1 MSEEQNTPAD
11 STTGTASQT
20 TAPQGGL
27 IPRASMIDNP
37 IQRVDQD
44 SLSLSR
50 YAAALAEFIDT
61 CDTPVTMGIQGDWGI
76 GKTSLLRMLEELLQ
90 PRRGRRFQT
99 PTLYLNTW
107 QYAQFKQEE
116 FLPISILN
124 GIVKQLELR
133 FADKAKDEIQQMQKV
148 GMKLARFVGAVANSA
163 IESSTGVSIAAGVS
177 AAKDSTDNPLGGPDV
192 AEILQSYRMKFA
204 TLVQKIVP
212 GPRDK
217 LVVMIDDLDR
227 VRPVRAL
234 EMLEAIKNFVDVPG
248 CVFVLA
254 VDYGVIQQG
263 VADRLGAEAQL
274 THGKSY
280 FDKIIQVPFNMP
292 VSAYQLDNYIINLL
306 GWKFEGDRAQLMEE
320 AFLPAP
326 SKEAIDHKYFFDT
339 MTRMS
344 VGSNPRAIKRVVNY
358 VKLLR
363 LVRDEGARAAVSGM
377 GKGQSDRRW
386 DIMSAKI
393 LYALACMQIEWP
405 EVFAFFV
412 RNPSPATL
420 KKFESWDSINQL
432 QEIKHI
438 WKRYSDVDQAKTN
451 LLGFFDEMIAIIDED
466 GNGEVSVEE
475 FRVIWQIL
483 RDAQLTN
490 VDLPNHDQVWKPLD
504 ELFNPPVVAGT
515 PGAKF
520 IEALRASQWSNPMH
534 LRTKRAGRRFVNLI
548 WDDDSLGSVVTAKR
562 APVMMYVQTHEPLV
576 FMARNKELMLMLEVA
591 EGGHF
596 GVGNILVAVE
606 RLGTQPLEKQV
617 EFLNRLLSA
626 LLAAELGRTTQ

>member
-1 MSEEQNTPAD
+1 MTQMQPNPPTPPTPPA
-11 STTGTASQT
+11 SSGTA
-20 TAPQGGL
+20 TAAVA
-27 IPRASMIDNP
+27 PRISLIDNP
-37 IQRVDQD
+37 IQGTEQD

-50 YAAALAEFIDT
+50 YASALAEFIDT
-61 CDTPVTMGIQGDWGI
+61 CDTPVTIGIQGDWGI

-116 FLPISILN
+116 FLPISILM
-124 GIVKQLELR
+124 GIVKHLEIK
-133 FADKAKDEIQQMQKV
+133 FADKAKDEIQQIQKV

-163 IESSTGVSIAAGVS
+163 IESTTGVSVQAGID
-177 AAKDSTDNPLGGPDV
+177 ATKDSASHPTGGPDV
-192 AEILQSYRMKFA
+192 AEILQTYRGRFA
-204 TLVQKIVP
+204 DLVRKIVP

-227 VRPVRAL
+227 VRPGRAL
-234 EMLEAIKNFVDVPG
+234 EMLEAIKNFADVPG

-263 VADRLGAEAQL
+263 VADRLGAEAQI

-306 GWKFEGDRAQLMEE
+306 GWKFEGDRAVLLEE

-326 SKEAIDHKYFFDT
+326 NREANEHRSYFET

-344 VGSNPRAIKRVVNY
+344 VGSNPRAIKRVVNF
-358 VKLLR
+358 VKLLK
-363 LVRDEGARAAVSGM
+363 LVRDEGAKAATAGL

-386 DIMSAKI
+386 DIQAAKI

-405 EVFAFFV
+405 EVFGYFV
-412 RNPSPATL
+412 RSPSPNTL
-420 KKFESWDSINQL
+420 RRFESWDSINQM
-432 QEIKHI
+432 QELRVV
-438 WKRYSDVDQAKTN
+438 WKRYADPDQAKTN
-451 LLGFFDEMIAIIDED
+451 LLGFFDELIAVVDED
-466 GNGEVSVEE
+466 GNGEISVEE
-475 FRVIWQIL
+475 FRPIWQIL

-490 VDLPNHDQVWKPLD
+490 VDLPNHDQIWRPVE
-504 ELFNPPVVAGT
+504 ELFQGAVAAGSG
-515 PGAKF
+515 GAKF
-520 IEALRASQWSNPMH
+520 LEALRASQWSNPMH

-548 WDDDSLGSVVTAKR
+548 WNDDSLGSLVTAKR
-562 APVMMYVQTHEPLV
+562 YPVQMYVDADDPNQFL
-576 FMARNKELMLMLEVA
+576 ASNKDLMLLLDLA
-591 EGGHF
+591 ESGHF
-596 GVGNILVAVE
+596 GIGNIEVSVE
-606 RLGTQPLEKQV
+606 RVAAQTPEKQV
-617 EFLNRLLSA
+617 EFLNKLLQRLLSS
-626 LLAAELGRTTQ
+626 QNP

>member
-1 MSEEQNTPAD
+1 MTDRPATETVPASGVAPAAAATAAPSSGLAQRTSLID
-11 STTGTASQT
+11 S
-20 TAPQGGL
+20 
-27 IPRASMIDNP
+27 P

-50 YAAALAEFIDT
+50 YASALAEFIDT
-61 CDTPVTMGIQGDWGI
+61 CDTPVTIGIQGDWGI

-99 PTLYLNTW
+99 PTLYINTW

-116 FLPISILN
+116 FLPIAILM
-124 GIVKQLELR
+124 GIVKQLEAR
-133 FADKAKDEIQQMQKV
+133 FAEKAKDEIQQMQRI
-148 GMKLARFVGAVANSA
+148 GLKLAKFVGAVANSA
-163 IESSTGVSIAAGVS
+163 IESTTGVSVAAGVN
-177 AAKDSTDNPLGGPDV
+177 AAKDATDSPLGGPDV
-192 AEILQSYRMKFA
+192 AEILQVYRQRFA

-212 GPRDK
+212 GGRDK
-217 LVVMIDDLDR
+217 LVIMIDDLDR

-234 EMLEAIKNFVDVPG
+234 EMLEAIKNFADVPG

-263 VADRLGAEAQL
+263 VADRLGKEAQQ

-306 GWKFEGDRAQLMEE
+306 GWKFDGDRATLMEE

-326 SKEAIDHKYFFDT
+326 NKDSHEHRYFFDT

-363 LVRDEGARAAVSGM
+363 LVRDEGARAAVSGL

-386 DIMSAKI
+386 DVQSAKI

-405 EVFAFFV
+405 EVFGYFA
-412 RNPSPATL
+412 RNPSPGTL
-420 KKFESWDSINQL
+420 KKFESWEAIHELNDL
-432 QEIKHI
+432 KTV
-438 WKRYSDVDQAKTN
+438 WKRYPDPDQAKTN
-451 LLGFFDEMIAIIDED
+451 LLGFFDELIAVVDED
-466 GNGEVSVEE
+466 GNGEVGVEE

-490 VDLPNHDQVWKPLD
+490 VDLPNHDEVWRPLD
-504 ELFNPPVVAGT
+504 ELLVPAPAAGS
-515 PGAKF
+515 PSAKF
-520 IEALRASQWSNPMH
+520 VEAIRSSQWSNPMH

-548 WDDDSLGSVVTAKR
+548 WEDDSLGSMVISKR
-562 APVMMYVQTHEPLV
+562 TPLTMYVSVKEPMV
-576 FMARNKELMLMLEVA
+576 FLARHKDMMLHLEAA

-596 GVGNILVAVE
+596 GVGNIEVAVD
-606 RLGTQPLEKQV
+606 RIGALPAEKQQD
-617 EFLNRLLSA
+617 FLNRLLA
-626 LLAAELGRTTQ
+626 AVLADAKQ